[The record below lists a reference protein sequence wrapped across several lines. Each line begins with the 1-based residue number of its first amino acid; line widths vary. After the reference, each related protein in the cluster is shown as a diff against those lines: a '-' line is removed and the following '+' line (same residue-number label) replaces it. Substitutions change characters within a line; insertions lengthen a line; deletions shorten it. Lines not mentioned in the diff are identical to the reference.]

1 MKEVLS
7 MDESQLSLRL
17 SSAAAYVEPGD
28 RLADIGSD
36 HAYLPCA
43 IVSKDPTVFAIA
55 GEVVDGPFQA
65 AKNQVQRLG
74 LTDQISVRL
83 GNGLEV
89 LSSKD
94 EVSVITICGMGGSL
108 IASILDNGFN
118 KGHLTGAER
127 LVLQPN
133 VGERTLR
140 EWLVNHQYS
149 VISEEIIEENDKIYE
164 LMVAKKVPSK
174 KITAT
179 ETDLTFGFYLK
190 DEQSAVFKKKWQREL
205 EKNQYILNSLTKSST
220 DQQAKIKQF
229 QAEIQKIE
237 EVLK

>member
-1 MKEVLS
+1 

-17 SSAAAYVEPGD
+17 SRAASYVEAGD

-43 IVSKDPTVFAIA
+43 IASKDPTVFAIA
-55 GEVVDGPFQA
+55 GEVVEGPFQA
-65 AKNQVQRLG
+65 AKKQVQRLG

-83 GNGLEV
+83 GDGLEV
-89 LSSKD
+89 ISSED
-94 EVSVITICGMGGSL
+94 EVTAITICGMGGSL
-108 IASILDNGFN
+108 IASILENGYK
-118 KGHLTGAER
+118 KGQLSGKER
-127 LVLQPN
+127 LILQPN

-164 LMVAKKVPSK
+164 LMVAKKSQAK
-174 KITAT
+174 QLMITDA
-179 ETDLTFGFYLK
+179 DLMFGFYLK
-190 DEQSAVFKKKWQREL
+190 EENSAIFKKKWQREL
-205 EKNQYILNSLTKSST
+205 EKNQQILDSLTKSST
-220 DQQAKIKQF
+220 DQTAKIKKF
-229 QAEIQKIE
+229 QAEIQEIE